1 MTDMQF
7 DLVHLQFEDV
17 FFFVASL
24 VGNQRN
30 RNCSIIPSCTSCERF
45 LKLKQNEQKKISP
58 SWESNWGPLVFIA
71 QDYTSAPLLLKL
83 LQSTELY
90 TLENK

>member
-7 DLVHLQFEDV
+7 EDF

-45 LKLKQNEQKKISP
+45 LKLEQNEQKKIHSP
-58 SWESNWGPLVFIA
+58 GNRTGDHWSSLHRTTPVHHCC
-71 QDYTSAPLLLKL
+71 
-83 LQSTELY
+83 
-90 TLENK
+90 